1 MCYRRENKIRSGFV
15 GESIYV
21 GGVQSMLK
29 GEIYE
34 ILPIIACKTLME

>member
-1 MCYRRENKIRSGFV
+1 MCYRRDNIIRNGFV

-21 GGVQSMLK
+21 GGVQSMLE

-34 ILPIIACKTLME
+34 FLPIIACKTLME